1 MILLIAIK
9 ITSISYAQNTM
20 IIPNASGN
28 AGDTVQV
35 SVEINNAN
43 EFTAFQ
49 LSLKLH
55 SQLTY
60 LSGSAALAGRESDH
74 SLSAGM
80 VSGDSLRIV
89 SYSDT
94 KAVFS
99 GSSGSVV
106 TFRLI
111 LGTVP
116 GNYAL
121 YPKNV
126 IIGDASSNNILTG
139 VTNGQVTLYAPEINL
154 STTALNYTRTIVGNY
169 RDMIFTIYNNGNA
182 TLTIDSLVASPGTAY
197 SVVAGWSSTVSGS
210 GSQGITVRFTPPS
223 RGSFVGTVKVYS
235 DDPDEPF
242 LVVNLSGTGYKVNEL
257 HVNNLSTRS
266 GTDTTITFKI
276 NNQEPFTGFQFD
288 LTLPSSMTYLSGTEQ
303 LTGRA
308 SDHSVSANVVTGNK
322 LRVVA
327 YSNNQT
333 NFSGSDGDI
342 VQIGVHI
349 EGTGGSYSL
358 NLSNVF
364 ITVST
369 GENVL
374 SDSYN
379 GQLSIAAGDIQSTT
393 SINYGTISIFETA
406 DVNLTIQNVGNDTLV
421 ISSFTSNE
429 TLFTADV
436 SLPIKINPSQQVVI
450 STHFHSDAQGSYSGK
465 YTLRSNDP
473 DEEPYYVS
481 FSGTAFSPN
490 TMEVQDATAI
500 NGDNISIYVDIDNND
515 SFTAFQ
521 LDLVIPSQLTV
532 ILDSCKLTDRNQSH
546 SFSKGLISGNT
557 YRFFAYSNDQNTFTG
572 TSGAVLR
579 VLCSVSGSIGTYPM
593 NIQNP
598 IIGDAN
604 GQNILSSSSNGSF
617 YLLSQYSDTQPA
629 VLGSTL
635 YFNAGSNGR
644 HIDMIFNSLTGSGNV
659 TVQQTNSAPTNA
671 PCINVCG
678 FIWIISIDAGITAFS
693 VDITFHYT
701 DTDATGYSES
711 NAFFGIAKFNSSTN
725 TWQWLGDIVNSSSN
739 TLTVNDVTSFS
750 TFALYRRIFGDVT
763 GDGYVDA
770 ADLQRLGDCWHST
783 NSGEFTGGSDA
794 RFFNFNKNTDSD
806 NQIIDAA
813 DLQVFGDC
821 WHNGIQP

>member
-1 MILLIAIK
+1 
-9 ITSISYAQNTM
+9 M

-55 SQLTY
+55 AQLTY

-74 SLSAGM
+74 TLSAGM

-94 KAVFS
+94 KAAYS

-106 TFRLI
+106 TFNLI
-111 LGTVP
+111 LGSVP
-116 GNYAL
+116 GSYAL
-121 YPKNV
+121 NPKNV
-126 IIGDASSNNILTG
+126 IIADASSNNILTG
-139 VTNGQVTLYAPEINL
+139 VTNGQMTLYAPKINL

-169 RDMIFTIYNNGNA
+169 RDMTFTIYNNGNA
-182 TLTIDSLVASPGTAY
+182 TLTIDSLVVSPSTGY
-197 SVVAGWSSTVSGS
+197 IVVAGWSSTVSAS
-210 GSQGITVRFTPPS
+210 GSQVITVRFTPPS

-235 DDPDEPF
+235 DDPDEPY
-242 LVVNLSGTGYKVNEL
+242 LVINLSGTGYKVNEL

-266 GTDTTITFKI
+266 GTDTTLTFKI

-288 LTLPSSMTYLSGTEQ
+288 LALPSSMTYLSGTEQ

-308 SDHSVSANVVTGNK
+308 TDHSVSANVISGNK

-327 YSNNQT
+327 YSNNQS
-333 NFSGSDGDI
+333 NFSGSDGNV
-342 VQIGVHI
+342 VQIGIHV

-358 NLSNVF
+358 NLSNVI
-364 ITVST
+364 ITGSA
-369 GENVL
+369 GENIL

-379 GQLSIAAGDIQSTT
+379 GQLTIAAGDIQSTT

-406 DVNLTIQNVGNDTLV
+406 DLNLTIQNVGNDTLV

-436 SLPIKINPSQQVVI
+436 SLPIKINPSQQAVL
-450 STHFHSDAQGSYSGK
+450 STHFHSDVQGSYSGK

-481 FSGTAFSPN
+481 FSGTSYSPN
-490 TMEVQDATAI
+490 TMEVQDAIAI
-500 NGDNISIYVDIDNND
+500 NGDYVSIYVDINNND

-521 LDLVIPSQLTV
+521 LDLVLPSQLAV

-546 SFSKGLISGNT
+546 SLSKGLISGNT
-557 YRFFAYSNDQNTFTG
+557 YRFFAYSNDQNLFTG

-579 VLCSVSGSIGTYPM
+579 VLCSVSGSSGTYPM

-598 IIGDAN
+598 IIGNAS
-604 GQNILSSSSNGSF
+604 GQDILSSSGNGSF
-617 YLLSQYSDTQPA
+617 YLLAQYSDTQA
-629 VLGSTL
+629 AALGVTL
-635 YFNAGSNGR
+635 HFNVGSNGR
-644 HIDMIFNSLTGSGNV
+644 HIDMVFNSLTGSGNV
-659 TVQQTNSAPTNA
+659 TVQQTNTPPSNA

-678 FIWIISIDAGITAFS
+678 FLWTISVDAGITAFS

-701 DTDATGYSES
+701 NADATGYTKSV
-711 NAFFGIAKFNSSTN
+711 AFFGIAKYNSSTN
-725 TWQWLGDIVNSSSN
+725 TWQWLGGTVDAANN
-739 TLTVNDVTSFS
+739 TITVSGITSFS
-750 TFALYRRIFGDVT
+750 TFALFRRIFGDIT

-770 ADLQRLGDCWHST
+770 ADLQRLGDCWHAT

-794 RFFNFNKNTDSD
+794 RFFNYNKNTDGGD
-806 NQIIDAA
+806 QIIDAA

-821 WHNGIQP
+821 WHNGVPGLLLKSIPSENKNQRILK